1 MNRLPDI
8 VVLDFCIWLS
18 ENVRG
23 NNDNCKNS
31 SLLIDALSR
40 EKLTS
45 YAKQYLTDHHYDYR
59 YKHKR
64 FPVRALAEGFIS
76 SEEFRA
82 IEDDPKYRR
91 YFRDYPYVIFDM
103 EEAFHLYLRR
113 HVDLL
118 SKEIW
123 YDNISPY
130 DLADNTL
137 DCLSSSFDKGAKE
150 RPIMKLMVA
159 TQNEVSDEINFLE
172 WILRRESNLSFESM
186 PSEVFDTLIDEYA
199 HSNGIEPKIIEKLKK
214 EYYHI
219 GWATVFKRIQRWF
232 KLERK
237 RPQKSLADVME
248 RYLSKQAKYNCI
260 ILPLADNES
269 QAQFKR
275 LIKDEWLNLNDLS
288 GDLLDIYYS
297 ESDIGKTGYDIAMRI
312 QSLPDDLRKTAPSII
327 LWKDTIT
334 EAKAI
339 QTDCLSA
346 VQIRKTIQTI
356 VQQIEKGKDFNT
368 IVQEAEKTV
377 KKQEALNHGVTYFD
391 ISGEK
396 NAVVTGNT
404 GNTIVNPG
412 DNSTHGAITL
422 YHNEDKELLQEIK
435 EAIYAINNS
444 EEIDEDSKEQLVSIM
459 KDAENAEIENCDKK
473 RSDAKKAFGYVK
485 AFLFKAAPA
494 LVSTLANLTRIAT
507 FFGLQS

>member
-1 MNRLPDI
+1 MERLPDI
-8 VVLDFCIWLS
+8 IVLDFCIWLS

-23 NNDNCKNS
+23 NNENSKSS
-31 SLLIDALSR
+31 SLLIDVLSR
-40 EKLTS
+40 EELTS

-76 SEEFRA
+76 S
-82 IEDDPKYRR
+82 
-91 YFRDYPYVIFDM
+91 
-103 EEAFHLYLRR
+103 
-113 HVDLL
+113 
-118 SKEIW
+118 
-123 YDNISPY
+123 
-130 DLADNTL
+130 
-137 DCLSSSFDKGAKE
+137 
-150 RPIMKLMVA
+150 
-159 TQNEVSDEINFLE
+159 SDEINFLE

-186 PSEVFDTLIDEYA
+186 PSEVFDTLIEEYA

-269 QAQFKR
+269 HAQFKR

-346 VQIRKTIQTI
+346 VQIRNTIQTI

-404 GNTIVNPG
+404 GNTIVNQG
-412 DNSTHGAITL
+412 DNSTFGDITL

-459 KDAENAEIENCDKK
+459 KDAEKAEIENCDEK
-473 RSDAKKAFGYVK
+473 RSDTKKAFGYVK